1 MERNNMFKYATKELS
16 QDAFICWLVNYINT
30 DEEEYKVVA
39 KEFIKLIADKIGN
52 VKFMQYVKDNNYKV
66 EIKHQY
72 KNIDVLLKINNFYII
87 IEDKIKTVEHDDQ
100 INKYTYSLLQERY
113 LENRDYEFIKNGG
126 IEELGEFNIFTCYY
140 KIYDEYKSKDKF
152 VNALITRK
160 DMINLLENVQNKNL
174 YMEDYYKYLKEIE
187 EYSKKRDIT
196 TNKISELKSDIVDN
210 LSDSIYT
217 SFYSELEE
225 KEGSNDIIG
234 WGYAD
239 NRAGGTWWYASK
251 KFKNVE
257 SEEFDKVYA
266 ELNLKDNRN
275 EIVIK
280 LAKKTY
286 VVELR
291 EDEKIEDVLKDEEYY
306 ENGKIKYFDRSY
318 YYKSNEKRKLEKMT
332 TYICYKNLKY
342 KVDIFDK
349 VITDEF
355 LNKLAR
361 FDIHLNNNQAK
372 GKIKKDNNLIYKYYT
387 RIASINVNNYTL
399 EEIEEILDII
409 NNHLQKLKVKF

>member
-39 KEFIKLIADKIGN
+39 KEFIKLIADKIGDMRL
-52 VKFMQYVKDNNYKV
+52 KKYIETTDYKV

-72 KNIDVLLKINNFYII
+72 KNIDVLLKIGDFYII
-87 IEDKIKTVEHDDQ
+87 IEDKIKTVEHNDQ
-100 INKYTYSLLQERY
+100 INKYTYSLFQERY
-113 LENRDYEFIKNGG
+113 LDNIDYEFIKNGG
-126 IEELGEFNIFTCYY
+126 IEELGKFNIFTCYY

-152 VNALITRK
+152 INALITRK
-160 DMINLLENVQNKNL
+160 DMINFLKKIQNKNL

-187 EYSKKRDIT
+187 EYSKKRDIIT
-196 TNKISELKSDIVDN
+196 HKISELKSDIVDN

-225 KEGSNDIIG
+225 KEGSNNIIG

-251 KFKNVE
+251 EFKNVE
-257 SEEFDKVYA
+257 SEEFNKVYA
-266 ELNLKDNRN
+266 ELNLKGNRN

-286 VVELR
+286 VVDLR
-291 EDEKIEDVLKDEEYY
+291 EDEKLEDIIKDEKYY
-306 ENGKIKYFDRSY
+306 ENGKIKYFDKSD
-318 YYKSNEKRKLEKMT
+318 YYKSNEKRRLEKMT

-342 KVDIFDK
+342 KVDIFNK

-361 FDIHLNNNQAK
+361 FDILLNNNQAK
-372 GKIKKDNNLIYKYYT
+372 GKIKKDNDSIYKYYT

-399 EEIEEILDII
+399 EEIEEILDVI
-409 NNHLQKLKVKF
+409 NNYLQNIKIEF

>member
-100 INKYTYSLLQERY
+100 INKYTYSLL
-113 LENRDYEFIKNGG
+113 NGG

-266 ELNLKDNRN
+266 
-275 EIVIK
+275 
-280 LAKKTY
+280 
-286 VVELR
+286 
-291 EDEKIEDVLKDEEYY
+291 
-306 ENGKIKYFDRSY
+306 
-318 YYKSNEKRKLEKMT
+318 
-332 TYICYKNLKY
+332 
-342 KVDIFDK
+342 
-349 VITDEF
+349 
-355 LNKLAR
+355 
-361 FDIHLNNNQAK
+361 
-372 GKIKKDNNLIYKYYT
+372 
-387 RIASINVNNYTL
+387 
-399 EEIEEILDII
+399 
-409 NNHLQKLKVKF
+409 